1 MEKET
6 DKLSQFELTGTEEIV
21 KIYSKRAV
29 WGFSI
34 FFTTIFGGVLLMQNL
49 VALNKKKQ
57 AYQVLAFSIL
67 YTLLGIY
74 LSNLSE
80 TPNTGINFAVNAVG
94 GVVLTEF
101 FFKRYVPDES
111 NLPKKKIWKALII
124 SILITLP
131 FAVALLYSL
140 QS

>member
-1 MEKET
+1 MET
-6 DKLSQFELTGTEEIV
+6 DKLSQFELTGTDEIV

-34 FFTTIFGGVLLMQNL
+34 FFTTIFGGILLMQNL
-49 VALNKKKQ
+49 LSLNKKKQ

-67 YTLLGIY
+67 YTALGIY
-74 LSNLSE
+74 LANISE
-80 TPNTGINFAVNAVG
+80 TPNTSINFAVNAVG
-94 GVVLTEF
+94 GIILTEF

-131 FAVALLYSL
+131 FAFAIIYSL
-140 QS
+140 KS